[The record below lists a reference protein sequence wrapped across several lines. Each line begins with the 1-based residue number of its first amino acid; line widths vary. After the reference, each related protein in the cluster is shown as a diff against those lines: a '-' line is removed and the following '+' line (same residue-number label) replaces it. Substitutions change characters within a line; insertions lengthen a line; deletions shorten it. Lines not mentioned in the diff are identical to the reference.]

1 VRTPGQ
7 SSLGRRP
14 FSALVGLAALATVAG
29 SPGAEAH
36 TGGSTGYAGIAVS
49 GNTIRYSLTL
59 SPPDLPAAVAEELIR
74 ARSGRPDSRER
85 LIGYIK
91 DKIRL
96 DDRGGR
102 CEPAQGF
109 VEIPRG
115 DVETVTLTVD
125 FACAAPVSDL
135 RIRDDLFDVLGPDH
149 HTLAKV
155 QWAGGVQQLAF
166 EPGAREGRVTIGA
179 PAPAH
184 AEVSFFRLG
193 VAHILT
199 GYDHLLFL
207 AALLLR
213 GGRLGSL
220 LKIITAFTLAH
231 SITLALAVSGLVV
244 LPGRLVEPFIAAS
257 IVWVAAE
264 NLLARKGPPRHR
276 WRVAFVFGLVHG
288 FGFAS
293 ILAPLSLP
301 AGGLAWALL
310 GFNLGVEGGQA
321 LVVIALVPVLAW
333 MHGKPWERVV
343 VRTASTAVAV
353 MGLVWLV
360 ERIL

>member
-1 VRTPGQ
+1 
-7 SSLGRRP
+7 
-14 FSALVGLAALATVAG
+14 LVGLAALATVAG
-29 SPGAEAH
+29 SPGAYGH

-49 GNTIRYSLTL
+49 GNAIRYSLTL
-59 SPPDLPAAVAEELIR
+59 SPPDLPAAVAEELVR
-74 ARSGRPDSRER
+74 ARSGRSDSRER

-91 DKIRL
+91 DKIHL
-96 DDRGGR
+96 DDRGRR

-109 VEIPRG
+109 VEIPGG
-115 DVETVTLTVD
+115 DVESVTIAVD
-125 FACAAPVSDL
+125 FACASPVSDL
-135 RIRDDLFDVLGPDH
+135 HIRDDLFDVLGRDH

-166 EPGAREGRVTIGA
+166 EPGAREGRVTIGG
-179 PAPAH
+179 PAPTH
-184 AEVSFFRLG
+184 AEGSFVVLG
-193 VAHILT
+193 VEHILT

-220 LKIITAFTLAH
+220 LKIITAFTVAH
-231 SITLALAVSGLVV
+231 SLTLALAVSGLVV
-244 LPGRLVEPFIAAS
+244 LPGRLIEPLIAAS

-264 NLLARKGPPRHR
+264 NLLVRKGPPHR

-301 AGGLAWALL
+301 AGGLAWALF
-310 GFNLGVEGGQA
+310 GFNLGVEAGQA
-321 LVVIALVPVLAW
+321 LVVVALLPVLAW
-333 MHGKPWERVV
+333 MRGKPWERVV
-343 VRTASTAVAV
+343 VSTASIAVAV

-360 ERIL
+360 ERLL

>member
-1 VRTPGQ
+1 
-7 SSLGRRP
+7 
-14 FSALVGLAALATVAG
+14 LVGLAALATVAG
-29 SPGAEAH
+29 SSGAYAH
-36 TGGSTGYAGIAVS
+36 TGGSTGYAGITVS

-59 SPPDLPAAVAEELIR
+59 SPPDLPAAVAEELVR

-85 LIGYIK
+85 LVGYIK
-91 DKIRL
+91 DKIHL
-96 DDRGGR
+96 DDRGRR

-109 VEIPRG
+109 VEVPAR
-115 DVETVTLTVD
+115 DVESVTLVVD
-125 FACAAPVSDL
+125 FACASPVSDL
-135 RIRDDLFDVLGPDH
+135 RVRDDLFDVLGPNH

-166 EPGAREGRVTIGA
+166 EPGAREGRVAIGG

-184 AEVSFFRLG
+184 AEGSFFRLG

-220 LKIITAFTLAH
+220 LKIITAFTVAH
-231 SITLALAVSGLVV
+231 SITLALAVSGLVD
-244 LPGRLVEPFIAAS
+244 LPGRLVEPLIAAS
-257 IVWVAAE
+257 IVWVAVE
-264 NLLARKGPPRHR
+264 NLLVRQGAPPHR
-276 WRVAFVFGLVHG
+276 GRAAFAFGLVHG

-301 AGGLAWALL
+301 SGGVAWALL

-321 LVVIALVPVLAW
+321 LVVIALLPLLAW

-343 VRTASTAVAV
+343 VSTASTAVAV

-360 ERIL
+360 ERLL

>member
-1 VRTPGQ
+1 VGTARTIF
-7 SSLGRRP
+7 R
-14 FSALVGLAALATVAG
+14 VAG
-29 SPGAEAH
+29 RTKP
-36 TGGSTGYAGIAVS
+36 
-49 GNTIRYSLTL
+49 
-59 SPPDLPAAVAEELIR
+59 
-74 ARSGRPDSRER
+74 
-85 LIGYIK
+85 
-91 DKIRL
+91 
-96 DDRGGR
+96 
-102 CEPAQGF
+102 
-109 VEIPRG
+109 
-115 DVETVTLTVD
+115 
-125 FACAAPVSDL
+125 
-135 RIRDDLFDVLGPDH
+135 
-149 HTLAKV
+149 
-155 QWAGGVQQLAF
+155 
-166 EPGAREGRVTIGA
+166 
-179 PAPAH
+179 
-184 AEVSFFRLG
+184 
-193 VAHILT
+193 
-199 GYDHLLFL
+199 
-207 AALLLR
+207 

-244 LPGRLVEPFIAAS
+244 LPGRLVEPLIAAS
-257 IVWVAAE
+257 IVWVAVE

>member
-1 VRTPGQ
+1 VRDALESRQ
-7 SSLGRRP
+7 SSLGRR
-14 FSALVGLAALATVAG
+14 FCALVGLAALATVAG
-29 SPGAEAH
+29 SSGAYAH
-36 TGGSTGYAGIAVS
+36 TGGSTGYAGITVS

-59 SPPDLPAAVAEELIR
+59 SPPDLPAAVAEELVR

-85 LIGYIK
+85 LIGHIK
-91 DKIRL
+91 DKIHL
-96 DDRGGR
+96 GDRGRR

-109 VEIPRG
+109 VEIPGG
-115 DVETVTLTVD
+115 DVESVTLTVD

-135 RIRDDLFDVLGPDH
+135 RIRDDLFDVLGPNH

-155 QWAGGVQQLAF
+155 QWAGGIQQLAF
-166 EPGAREGRVTIGA
+166 EPDAREGRVTIGG
-179 PAPAH
+179 PAPMP
-184 AEVSFFRLG
+184 AEGSFFRLG

-220 LKIITAFTLAH
+220 LKIITAFTVAH
-231 SITLALAVSGLVV
+231 SLTLALAVSGLVV
-244 LPGRLVEPFIAAS
+244 LP
-257 IVWVAAE
+257 
-264 NLLARKGPPRHR
+264 
-276 WRVAFVFGLVHG
+276 
-288 FGFAS
+288 
-293 ILAPLSLP
+293 PLSLP
-301 AGGLAWALL
+301 AGGLAWALF

-333 MHGKPWERVV
+333 MHGKPWERAMVS
-343 VRTASTAVAV
+343 TASIAVAV

-360 ERIL
+360 ERLF